1 MREWNRTGLV
11 ELWRERWADHVNAR
25 LAELD
30 IDARIDHRSLEA
42 QGIDLEPQDKIG
54 PAASRRLERGEP
66 SERAEDHRAAAAR
79 NGERIIVDPSIA
91 LDAITHYQATFT
103 RRDLAMFVHRHT
115 DGNEQYE
122 RAMSA
127 VRASPD
133 LVPLGKDGRQEERF
147 TSRDMLDTEKRLEA
161 TADRLA
167 ARSHEGASRDIVIEQ
182 AERAGASGL
191 TLGVEQQA
199 ALEHIMKGRGLSMVV
214 GYAGTGKSAM
224 LGVAHDAWAAQG
236 RVVWGMA
243 LSGIAAEKLEEGSH
257 IPSRTIVS
265 MELAWSRGRD
275 LPGPGDI
282 LVVDEAGM
290 VGTRQMARVLAVAE
304 QNQAQVVLVGDAEQ
318 LQAIEAGAVFR
329 SLVER
334 HGAME
339 ISDVRR
345 QQEGWQRQATRWLAT
360 GRTAEVRERH
370 AELMH
375 RLADAPDYAPSL
387 AVIQKTL
394 DWIVEQ
400 YANPLTA
407 DDVLKR
413 VAETTARMDRPN
425 RAALKAARADMIE
438 ISNAMNASRE
448 AHLLGAERARTI
460 RMQTRQCRQ
469 WLVSGLVAGGMLMM
483 VAPGMLARA
492 APSRWLLPERLAAR
506 ALRLPMADAG
516 RHLLVAA
523 NPLFAYEIVEGARL
537 MVKNRDKIAKCR
549 NARPKADVVTC
560 KITVSM

>member
-1 MREWNRTGLV
+1 
-11 ELWRERWADHVNAR
+11 
-25 LAELD
+25 
-30 IDARIDHRSLEA
+30 
-42 QGIDLEPQDKIG
+42 
-54 PAASRRLERGEP
+54 
-66 SERAEDHRAAAAR
+66 
-79 NGERIIVDPSIA
+79 
-91 LDAITHYQATFT
+91 
-103 RRDLAMFVHRHT
+103 
-115 DGNEQYE
+115 
-122 RAMSA
+122 
-127 VRASPD
+127 
-133 LVPLGKDGRQEERF
+133 
-147 TSRDMLDTEKRLEA
+147 
-161 TADRLA
+161 
-167 ARSHEGASRDIVIEQ
+167 
-182 AERAGASGL
+182 
-191 TLGVEQQA
+191 
-199 ALEHIMKGRGLSMVV
+199 MVV

-375 RLADAPDYAPSL
+375 GWPTRRTMRPALPSFRRRSTGL
-387 AVIQKTL
+387 S
-394 DWIVEQ
+394 
-400 YANPLTA
+400 
-407 DDVLKR
+407 
-413 VAETTARMDRPN
+413 
-425 RAALKAARADMIE
+425 
-438 ISNAMNASRE
+438 SNM
-448 AHLLGAERARTI
+448 RT
-460 RMQTRQCRQ
+460 R
-469 WLVSGLVAGGMLMM
+469 
-483 VAPGMLARA
+483 
-492 APSRWLLPERLAAR
+492 
-506 ALRLPMADAG
+506 
-516 RHLLVAA
+516 
-523 NPLFAYEIVEGARL
+523 
-537 MVKNRDKIAKCR
+537 
-549 NARPKADVVTC
+549 
-560 KITVSM
+560 